1 MPVKIPPAQIQN
13 LQQIEAVVVGPDES
27 NRLLIIDGQFDVTL
41 QAVSEG
47 QLASQK
53 EIEASASAADSSRPL
68 SWPRLAKLV
77 TRRKSSFNQ
86 EFRRTVAGAGAWR
99 ISIASYESASVRS
112 CLASLSG
119 RFLDHHCML
128 QAITTREASCSRL
141 DFPCC

>member
-53 EIEASASAADSSRPL
+53 ETFAVLVGPVFARQQFTRAIATASFT
-68 SWPRLAKLV
+68 K
-77 TRRKSSFNQ
+77 TRFSVVPPN
-86 EFRRTVAGAGAWR
+86 AGASWQIFRCG
-99 ISIASYESASVRS
+99 
-112 CLASLSG
+112 C
-119 RFLDHHCML
+119 
-128 QAITTREASCSRL
+128 
-141 DFPCC
+141 